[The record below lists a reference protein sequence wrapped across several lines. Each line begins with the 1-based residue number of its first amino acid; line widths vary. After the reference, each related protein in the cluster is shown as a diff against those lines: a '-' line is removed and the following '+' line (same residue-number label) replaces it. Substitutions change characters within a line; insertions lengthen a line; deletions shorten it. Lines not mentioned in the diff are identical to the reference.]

1 MILILFGPP
10 GAGKGTQARAI
21 VERYNLKQLST
32 GDMLR
37 EAIKKGSD
45 LGKEA
50 KSIMDKGELVSDQII
65 LSMIREKLEEAEGEG
80 FIFDGFPRNL
90 EQAIAL
96 DEILS
101 QLKVELDLVIEL
113 VVEDD
118 VLISRIEN
126 RVRESKNARSDDNAE
141 VLKNRLNVY
150 HQSTEMIKPYYLEKK
165 KLIKI
170 DGMGSIEQV
179 GKNIE
184 KHLLGIVKQ

>member
-1 MILILFGPP
+1 MIIILFGPP
-10 GAGKGTQARAI
+10 GAGKGTQAQI
-21 VERYNLKQLST
+21 LVERYNLKQLST

-37 EAIKKGSD
+37 EAIKEGSD

-50 KSIMDKGELVSDQII
+50 KAIMDRGELVSDEII
-65 LSMIREKLEEAEGEG
+65 LAMIKEKLENAESKG

-90 EQAIAL
+90 EQARAL
-96 DEILS
+96 DEILRK
-101 QLKVELDLVIEL
+101 LKLGLDLVIEI
-113 VVEDD
+113 VVKDD

-126 RVRESKNARSDDNAE
+126 RARESKDARSDDNAE
-141 VLKNRLNVY
+141 VLKKRLNVY

-165 KLIKI
+165 KLVKI

-184 KHLLGIVKQ
+184 KHLLGKGKQ

>member
-1 MILILFGPP
+1 MIIILFGPP
-10 GAGKGTQARAI
+10 GAGKGTQAQAI

-65 LSMIREKLEEAEGEG
+65 LSMIKEKLENAESEG

-90 EQAIAL
+90 EQARAL

-101 QLKVELDLVIEL
+101 KLKLELDLVIEI

-126 RVRESKNARSDDNAE
+126 RVRESNEVRSDDNAE
-141 VLKNRLNVY
+141 ILKNRLDVY

-165 KLIKI
+165 KLVKI

-179 GKNIE
+179 EKNIE
-184 KHLLGIVKQ
+184 KHLLDKGKQ